1 MAPFRPKLLPIKEI
15 DWTSLIPLIADA
27 HSALARYDGILQG
40 LVNPHILI
48 SPLARREAVL
58 SSRIEGTQANMEDV
72 LAFEAEPRNE
82 ETPKDADIQKI
93 INYRRALQADV
104 EELEIRPITLN
115 LIKQMH
121 QILMESVRGWD
132 KGPGRLRMGQ
142 NYIAPRGTPIDQAVY
157 VPPEPQFVPEL
168 LDNFEK
174 YIHQDEV
181 DQLVQLAL
189 VHAQFELIHPF
200 ADGNGRVGR
209 LLVPLFLYEKRRIS
223 FPAFFMS
230 AYLEAHRDEYYSR
243 LSAISKEENFQGWVS
258 FFLYAIAEQARQD
271 TERVKSIRGL
281 YEEMKERVVRLTKS
295 QFAIQVLDML
305 FNHPIFSAP
314 RFQSQSQIPRP
325 SAGRIL
331 TLLTKGEVLRVLRPG
346 KGKRP
351 TIYFFPRLLELVST

>member
-1 MAPFRPKLLPIKEI
+1 
-15 DWTSLIPLIADA
+15 
-27 HSALARYDGILQG
+27 
-40 LVNPHILI
+40 
-48 SPLARREAVL
+48 
-58 SSRIEGTQANMEDV
+58 MEDV

-82 ETPKDADIQKI
+82 ETPKDADTQEI
-93 INYRRALQADV
+93 INYRRALEAGV
-104 EELEIRPITLN
+104 EELKTRPITLN

-132 KGPGRLRMGQ
+132 KGPGRFRTGQ

-168 LDNFEK
+168 LDNLEK

-223 FPAFFMS
+223 FPGVG
-230 AYLEAHRDEYYSR
+230 E
-243 LSAISKEENFQGWVS
+243 
-258 FFLYAIAEQARQD
+258 FLP
-271 TERVKSIRGL
+271 L
-281 YEEMKERVVRLTKS
+281 
-295 QFAIQVLDML
+295 LDML

-351 TIYFFPRLLELVST
+351 TIYFFPRLLELVSI